1 MLGIRNGRQPQLDNT
16 PAIVNQRA
24 PGGTGRGEKEDQA
37 VTVHG
42 TITASGGDLRAHCT
56 HPATET
62 VGGLTSCAQCGE
74 TVNAG
79 GD

>member
-1 MLGIRNGRQPQLDNT
+1 M
-16 PAIVNQRA
+16 
-24 PGGTGRGEKEDQA
+24 
-37 VTVHG
+37 TVHG
-42 TITASGGDLRAHCT
+42 TITASGGDPRAHCT
-56 HPATET
+56 HGQTETVGGLTSCAQCGETITAARVDTVSRTDCTHGQTET